1 MAASKF
7 GNRMANLQLVE
18 VRDAGSTNERV
29 FMHALEDLNLC
40 NYVVTD
46 TTYRADGVP
55 SNKLRH
61 VYEFE
66 ARSVKKGEYVSL
78 YSKVGTY
85 NLGETTGSPASPIHK
100 IYWGL
105 EETIW
110 NKTGDR
116 AHLFYAPATE
126 RQSKVVSPSK

>member
-1 MAASKF
+1 MAASNI
-7 GNRMANLQLVE
+7 GNKMANLQLVE
-18 VRDAGSTNERV
+18 VREAGTSTERV
-29 FMHALEDLNLC
+29 FMHALEDLNLS
-40 NYVVTD
+40 NYIVTD

-78 YSKVGTY
+78 YSKAGTY
-85 NLGETTGSPASPIHK
+85 ALGETTGTPPSPVHK

-105 EETIW
+105 KETIW

-116 AHLFYAPATE
+116 AHLFYAPAAE
-126 RQSKVVSPSK
+126 RQSKLVSPTK